1 MPRGKRIKIEGA
13 IAHYHIISRT
23 VGQQFLL
30 GDVEKDRLVQI
41 IRYFARMFF
50 VKINAYCIM
59 SNHFHLVVQTLPG
72 HLFSDEEVCRRMR
85 QYMQDK
91 QEREGTKKKLPE
103 TFTPKEIR
111 KAREKLE
118 NISEFCRAF
127 KQTFSRWYN
136 KENDRSGHFW
146 SERFKSLVLG
156 TREGIQRCCAY
167 AELNPLRAGIVA
179 RPEDYRWC
187 SLHNR
192 QFAPKHERFCSFDGL
207 FSGDLACYGD
217 AFLLKEYRS
226 IVYYLGNIKRTTL
239 RDLEEG
245 RGVDDA
251 RSPISDELYD
261 ASVSRDF
268 ELSAGELLLGRMR
281 YFTDGIAIGSKEFL
295 TRIYKQFGGTAI
307 LKKDRNLYP
316 TGIAPNL
323 FSIRRL
329 RPKPN

>member
-1 MPRGKRIKIEGA
+1 MPRGKRIKVEGA

-30 GDVEKDRLVQI
+30 GDVEKDKLVQI
-41 IRYFARMFF
+41 IRYFARIFF

-72 HLFSDEEVCRRMR
+72 HLFSDEEVVRRMR
-85 QYMQDK
+85 LHMQDK
-91 QEREGTKKKLPE
+91 E
-103 TFTPKEIR
+103 TFTPEEIR
-111 KAREKLE
+111 KARKKLE
-118 NISEFCRAF
+118 DISEFCRAF

-136 KENDRSGHFW
+136 KENGLSGHFW
-146 SERFKSLVLG
+146 SERFKSLVIG
-156 TREGIQRCCAY
+156 TLEGKQRCCAY
-167 AELNPLRAGIVA
+167 IELNPVRAGIVD

-192 QFAPKHERFCSFDGL
+192 QFAPKRERFCSFDGL
-207 FSGDLACYGD
+207 FSDDLSCYSD

-239 RDLEEG
+239 KDLEEG
-245 RGVDDA
+245 RDVDDA

-261 ASVSRDF
+261 ATVSRDF
-268 ELSAGELLLGRMR
+268 QLSAGELLLGRMR
-281 YFTDGIAIGSKEFL
+281 YFSDGVAIGSKEFL
-295 TRIYKQFGGTAI
+295 TQIYKRFGGTAI

-316 TGIAPNL
+316 TGISPNL